1 MRFTVVDKKEFEKK
15 CEQKKLKYVFMEF
28 INMNVKVAKVNF
40 SEFDYKNMNS
50 AYNNLHKG
58 AIRHR
63 VPVRVTRMGDSI
75 YFVRKDI

>member
-1 MRFTVVDKKEFEKK
+1 MRFTVVDEKDFEKK
-15 CEQKKLKYVFMEF
+15 CEKKNLKHVFMEF

-40 SEFDYKNMNS
+40 SKFDYKNIDS

-58 AIRHR
+58 AKKHHFPI
-63 VPVRVTRMGDSI
+63 RVTRMGDSI